1 MKRFSEHDY
10 LAYYQP
16 SSSRLAGVI
25 NPRRLIKAQH
35 TIAGFKFGCN
45 LMDGQVEKVTRL
57 GIDKKEST
65 TSNDLFRIEIE
76 MYEKSQANNDSLHC
90 TVRAKRVILATG
102 VYTNIIP
109 KLQVSV

>member
-1 MKRFSEHDY
+1 MKSFSDHEY

-16 SSSRLAGVI
+16 PSSRLAGVI

-35 TIAGFKFGCN
+35 TIASSKFGCH

-57 GIDKKEST
+57 EINKEDSI
-65 TSNDLFRIEIE
+65 TSNSLFQIEIKQ
-76 MYEKSQANNDSLHC
+76 YQTSHVNNHTLHC

-109 KLQVSV
+109 KLQV

>member
-1 MKRFSEHDY
+1 MKSFSDHEY

-16 SSSRLAGVI
+16 PSSRLAGVI

-35 TIAGFKFGCN
+35 TIAGSKFGCH

-57 GIDKKEST
+57 EINKEDSIT
-65 TSNDLFRIEIE
+65 SKSLFEIEINKYQTSNV
-76 MYEKSQANNDSLHC
+76 NNHNLHC

-109 KLQVSV
+109 KLEV

>member
-16 SSSRLAGVI
+16 ASSRLAGVI
-25 NPRRLIKAQH
+25 NPRRLIKAHH
-35 TIAGFKFGCN
+35 TIAGSKFGCH

-76 MYEKSQANNDSLHC
+76 MYEKSQTNNDSLHC

-109 KLQVSV
+109 KLQV

>member
-1 MKRFSEHDY
+1 MKSFSDHEY

-16 SSSRLAGVI
+16 PSSRLAGVI

-35 TIAGFKFGCN
+35 TIASSKFGCH

-57 GIDKKEST
+57 EIDKEHSI
-65 TSNDLFRIEIE
+65 TSNSLFQIDIKK
-76 MYEKSQANNDSLHC
+76 YPASVVNNHTLHC
-90 TVRAKRVILATG
+90 TVRAKRIILATG

-109 KLQVSV
+109 KLQV

>member
-1 MKRFSEHDY
+1 MKRFSDHEY
-10 LAYYQP
+10 LAYHQP
-16 SSSRLAGVI
+16 PSSRLAGVI

-35 TIAGFKFGCN
+35 TIAGSKFGCH

-57 GIDKKEST
+57 EINKEDSI
-65 TSNDLFRIEIE
+65 TSNSLFQIEIKQ
-76 MYEKSQANNDSLHC
+76 YQTSHVNIRTLHC

-109 KLQVSV
+109 KLQV